1 MFNGAAAGTV
11 VGQTPAAGEPHPQGT
26 KVTISISKGP
36 QPFKVPDVKGKS
48 CADAKGAL
56 EGLGMKVTAQ
66 TSGGGEATCGGNKV
80 LEQDPLSGSD
90 RRPGSE
96 ATLYVG

>member
-1 MFNGAAAGTV
+1 M
-11 VGQTPAAGEPHPQGT
+11 
-26 KVTISISKGP
+26 
-36 QPFKVPDVKGKS
+36 KGKS

-56 EGLGMKVTAQ
+56 EALGLKVTAQ
-66 TSGGGEATCGGNKV
+66 TSGGGAATCGGNKV